1 MDACLICARF
11 VCWPLTLHGLNQG
24 KGLALTS
31 RNRLKQ
37 TLEFT
42 SEMRLDAPVTHDKLL
57 GKLFVLLPDDQVYI
71 SGRDRYIR
79 ALEMAFLHLP
89 TAAPVAA
96 DDAYRH
102 LIKTGL

>member
-1 MDACLICARF
+1 MCKVCCL
-11 VCWPLTLHGLNQG
+11 PLTLHGLNQG

>member
-1 MDACLICARF
+1 MYGVR
-11 VCWPLTLHGLNQG
+11 
-24 KGLALTS
+24 LAHYCRPERSLGALS
-31 RNRLKQ
+31 IIV
-37 TLEFT
+37 
-42 SEMRLDAPVTHDKLL
+42 VTI
-57 GKLFVLLPDDQVYI
+57 FYI
-71 SGRDRYIR
+71 SVRDIYDW